1 MRRTAFYMIALL
13 LLLSGCRSTKTAAP
27 SSQPEAVAEGT
38 PRECMVMNFTAEA
51 EGLSFN
57 GQLRVAKDS
66 LMWMNGSKI
75 LEIGR
80 ALASPDSVWVSV
92 PLMQRYFAGT
102 YADLRRAT
110 SVNVTFD
117 ELQRIAFSDEEEMAR
132 KISQIARRMG
142 YADVKVKVTS
152 RQRVE
157 KLTFPFRKQ

>member
-27 SSQPEAVAEGT
+27 SSQPEAVAEGA

-92 PLMQRYFAGT
+92 PLMQRYFKGT
-102 YADLRRAT
+102 YAELRRAT

-117 ELQRIAFSDEEEMAR
+117 ELQRIAYSDEEEMSG
-132 KISQIARRMG
+132 KISRMARQLG
-142 YADVKVKVTS
+142 QGDLKVKITS
-152 RQRVE
+152 RARVD
-157 KLTFPFRKQ
+157 KLTFPFKKQ